1 MFKDFR
7 FIAAMR
13 TLVFFVVAS
22 TSAAITLFALDKFG
36 MAFVMYSLAAG
47 IITLAVHFVYVTML
61 REVKRE
67 HEVKYNK

>member
-22 TSAAITLFALDKFG
+22 IAAAITIFALDKFG
-36 MAFVMYSLAAG
+36 MAFVIYILTAAL
-47 IITLAVHFVYVTML
+47 ITFTVRFVYTTML
-61 REVKRE
+61 RDVKRE
-67 HEVKYNK
+67 HEAKYNK